1 LALDAVET
9 GADLT
14 AINDSYAIK
23 VLALQTGIN
32 TPGSVTDGTSTVSF
46 DNLPTAGTND
56 DTANTGGLI
65 CANGAALDTSILAAL
80 PTSITVG
87 NASTLKSAIDN
98 TYRPAVDAV
107 IQVLGRNRPAFELVA
122 NFADPQGRWTPK
134 YVRSPR
140 TSIR

>member
-87 NASTLKSAIDN
+87 N